1 MARLISALLLSFGA
15 LLLPCNAVAQG
26 TSPRVVAFAQDT
38 LSNDFRLAQVNEVR
52 DAVAKEPG
60 LQFVYSDAEGKTAL
74 LIRQMEQFI
83 SQKVDVLILGT
94 NDERAVVPF
103 ALLGKDKRCIYVFG
117 GNAESIRHSSFEG
130 NVADMALRTAQEM
143 GAKLYVE
150 DGIAKCCIG
159 EQCAFGESF
168 VQALM
173 RAVILDDT
181 NRTPP

>member
-1 MARLISALLLSFGA
+1 MNSRAVQELSGVELA
-15 LLLPCNAVAQG
+15 Y
-26 TSPRVVAFAQDT
+26 AFAQ
-38 LSNDFRLAQVNEVR
+38 A
-52 DAVAKEPG
+52 AKFELFG
-60 LQFVYSDAEGKTAL
+60 SSDG
-74 LIRQMEQFI
+74 
-83 SQKVDVLILGT
+83 
-94 NDERAVVPF
+94 PF
-103 ALLGKDKRCIYVFG
+103 ALLGKDKRSIFVFG

-143 GAKLYVE
+143 GARLYVE